1 MRIHVPIAAAAL
13 LFAPLAKADPPA
25 QTLEGPSQRPQEPAV
40 CDCLVGFAGPLISVS
55 SVAGQ
60 AGIFVGGQGGAV
72 LRNRFVLGAAGF
84 ALVNGPTMP
93 SSANLGA
100 GDHVIG
106 MSYGGF
112 WFGYIAVPQAIVHL
126 TVGALIGG
134 GSVSYRV
141 TDQAPGA
148 PATYAIDGFFQAQP
162 EVEAEV
168 NVLRF
173 MRVALGAYYRIA
185 AGVELEGKL
194 GNSDVS
200 GPGGLLLV
208 KFGKY

>member
-1 MRIHVPIAAAAL
+1 
-13 LFAPLAKADPPA
+13 
-25 QTLEGPSQRPQEPAV
+25 
-40 CDCLVGFAGPLISVS
+40 
-55 SVAGQ
+55 
-60 AGIFVGGQGGAV
+60 
-72 LRNRFVLGAAGF
+72 
-84 ALVNGPTMP
+84 
-93 SSANLGA
+93 
-100 GDHVIG
+100 
-106 MSYGGF
+106 
-112 WFGYIAVPQAIVHL
+112 L

-148 PATYAIDGFFQAQP
+148 PATYAIDGFFQATP
-162 EVEAEV
+162 EVEVEV

-173 MRVALGAYYRIA
+173 MRVALGGYYRIA
-185 AGVELEGKL
+185 VGVELEGKL

>member
-1 MRIHVPIAAAAL
+1 MVP
-13 LFAPLAKADPPA
+13 
-25 QTLEGPSQRPQEPAV
+25 E
-40 CDCLVGFAGPLISVS
+40 
-55 SVAGQ
+55 
-60 AGIFVGGQGGAV
+60 
-72 LRNRFVLGAAGF
+72 
-84 ALVNGPTMP
+84 
-93 SSANLGA
+93 
-100 GDHVIG
+100 
-106 MSYGGF
+106 
-112 WFGYIAVPQAIVHL
+112 AIVHL
-126 TVGALIGG
+126 TVGALLGG
-134 GSVSYRV
+134 GTVNYRV

-148 PATYAIDGFFQAQP
+148 PATYAVDGFFQAQP

-173 MRVALGAYYRIA
+173 MRVAVGGYYRIA